1 MHTII
6 VYVFIR
12 YSLMVVTY
20 DTRLSILHTILAY
33 AMQLTSITS
42 KYSLKIFTIQYSY
55 SCDTI
60 IKQSTHTLSTHSH
73 IHMYTM
79 FSVIQLL
86 DLCIIYDIQ
95 KRYSSMYVCYSFKI
109 FLYDIYYYSIIWYM
123 YVCPY
128 VSAKIDTI
136 FIYDIQIR
144 YSSMYVIHS
153 R

>member
-20 DTRLSILHTILAY
+20 DTRLSILHTILVY

-42 KYSLKIFTIQYSY
+42 KYSLTIFTIQY

-60 IKQSTHTLSTHSH
+60 IKQSTHTLSTHLH